1 MTYTKSIRHRDKQT
15 DRQKSIQVDGRMDSK
30 DLWIVTQTG
39 RNTIRWVN
47 RQTDLKIDKNPD
59 GNTNR

>member
-15 DRQKSIQVDGRMDSK
+15 DRQKGIEVDGRMDSK

-39 RNTIRWVN
+39 RNTIRQVN
-47 RQTDLKIDKNPD
+47 RETDLKIDKNTD
-59 GNTNR
+59 GKTNR